1 MKALDTMFDVL
12 IVGYQRAISPLL
24 GENCRF
30 APTCSEYTRVAIKE
44 FGSVRGLFLGV
55 RRIVRCQP
63 FCKGGFDP
71 VPKQSGKAARGGV

>member
-63 FCKGGFDP
+63 FCEGGFDP
-71 VPKQSGKAARGGV
+71 VPKQSGKAAGGGV